1 MKKKLLVV
9 LICSMLSLTT
19 ACSIVPNTS
28 ADLEKINNT
37 HEEVSVKT
45 SPDKYTW
52 YVKDYVGKNVASLGY
67 TSMGGDR
74 MDVYGKGLLKL
85 VLVNESG
92 KYIDISNEDELKK
105 YVVMAQNVKPN
116 TEIKYT
122 FEKDENGKEYDGF
135 TDSQTVEEVV
145 LFVKEVGT
153 LSDSDISLTEIKPA
167 TDKYNYYVRD
177 YVGRNLAYCGYTS
190 IGGDRIDKYGAAAVK
205 LVLVSDDGS
214 YVDIKDKDN
223 VKKYVV
229 KKQSITPNTK
239 IEFELERDENGKEY
253 NFTKNQNINEIE
265 LHLVSIEE

>member
-9 LICSMLSLTT
+9 FICSVLLTMT
-19 ACSIVPNTS
+19 ACSSGANTS
-28 ADLEKINNT
+28 AGAGEVKDT

-74 MDVYGKGLLKL
+74 MDSYGEGLLKL

-105 YVVMAQNVKPN
+105 YVVVAQNVKPN

-122 FEKDENGKEYDGF
+122 FETDENGKEYDGL

-153 LSDSDISLTEIKPA
+153 SGGADVSLTEIKPA
-167 TDKYNYYVRD
+167 TDKYTYYVRD

-190 IGGDRIDKYGAAAVK
+190 MGGDRIDKYGAAAVK

-214 YVDIKDKDN
+214 YVDIEDKDN
-223 VKKYVV
+223 VKNYVV
-229 KKQSITPNTK
+229 KKQNIAPNTEIK
-239 IEFELERDENGKEY
+239 FEREKDENGKEY
-253 NFTKNQNINEIE
+253 SFAKNQNIDEIE
-265 LHLVSIEE
+265 LHLASIKE

>member
-9 LICSMLSLTT
+9 LICSMLLSTT
-19 ACSIVPNTS
+19 ACSSVPDTS
-28 ADLEKINNT
+28 SDLERINNI

-67 TSMGGDR
+67 TSIGGDR
-74 MDVYGKGLLKL
+74 MDVYGEGLLKL

-105 YVVMAQNVKPN
+105 YVVVAQNVKPN

-135 TDSQTVEEVV
+135 TDSQTIEEVV
-145 LFVKEVGT
+145 LFVKE
-153 LSDSDISLTEIKPA
+153 LSAITNSDVSLTEIKPA
-167 TDKYNYYVRD
+167 TDKYTYYVRD

-190 IGGDRIDKYGAAAVK
+190 IGEDRIDKYGAAAVK

-223 VKKYVV
+223 VKNYVV
-229 KKQSITPNTK
+229 KKQNIAPNTK
-239 IEFELERDENGKEY
+239 INFELEKDENGKEY
-253 NFTKNQNINEIE
+253 NFTKNQNIDEIE
-265 LHLVSIEE
+265 LHLVSIKK